1 MEFGLG
7 NQTLVRFQCLV
18 NITIASQGLSVECES
33 RPKIT
38 QMSQEIGARDNQ
50 NMTRVST
57 KRGDFIE
64 SLCA

>member
-7 NQTLVRFQCLV
+7 NQTLMRFQCLV
-18 NITIASQGLSVECES
+18 NITIALQGLSVECES

-38 QMSQEIGARDNQ
+38 QMSHQIGARDNQ
-50 NMTRVST
+50 NMSRVSKKT
-57 KRGDFIE
+57 GDFIE